1 MIDRSSAVIASTV
14 IESLGVYLPE
24 AAVATES
31 LLAGC
36 VHPVSFPLEQ
46 LTGIESRRVV
56 ADGQFSLDLAIAAVA
71 DCLRRSRHAVAD
83 IDLLIACNISR
94 LDGPN
99 RVSCEPGTAFRI
111 KRQFGFARA
120 LAFDISNACAGMFTG
135 LLVADALIRA
145 GAISRALVFSGEY
158 ITHLSRTAQ
167 QEIDGYL
174 DPRLACLTVGDA
186 GAAVIL
192 ERSADPEIG
201 FQGIDIFTLGKYSSV
216 CIAKPAAGAG
226 GGATMLTDPM
236 QVAALGLEPPARHAA
251 RLLQEAGWTLDSVA
265 HIVPHQISTISINEG
280 MREIGKLFD
289 VDVSGQVVNNL
300 AQRGNTA
307 SNTHFVALMD
317 QIRNHRIQT
326 GDRALF
332 CIAGSGISVGT
343 ALYRFDD
350 LPDRIRREN
359 GRTRDAAPVT
369 TASGGGFLTWQAGG
383 GARVGITSIGLSDG
397 RGTGPQADT
406 RDLNRR
412 AAEDCLRNSGLD
424 PRDVELVL
432 CVGMHRSEFVAE
444 PAAATMVADDLEM
457 NHDHDDRDP
466 RRTLAFDLVN
476 GSVGFLN
483 ACLVAGQMIAAGRF
497 GNSLI
502 VAAECPHSTDPDGGA
517 FLPVEPIGSA
527 VLLGPTDGDAGF
539 ERFLFRSFPEHV
551 DALSSALVQERGT
564 TYVARACS
572 PRWED
577 YLLRCAA
584 EAIDELLESAGISL
598 ADVQAVLP
606 PQISGRFVSR
616 FAEILSLPPARM
628 IDVTTGGAD
637 RSTSSIPLAF
647 DQLRRHHRPRPGDLG
662 LLVCAG
668 AGIQVGCALYRF

>member
-1 MIDRSSAVIASTV
+1 MIERSSTVATSTV

-24 AAVATES
+24 ASLSTES

-46 LTGIESRRVV
+46 LTGIAARRTV
-56 ADGQFSLDLAIAAVA
+56 AAGQFSLDLAIAAVA
-71 DCLRRSRHAVAD
+71 DCLRHSRHAPGD
-83 IDLLIACNISR
+83 IDLVIACNISR

-99 RVSCEPGTAFRI
+99 RISCEPGTAFRI
-111 KRQFGFARA
+111 KRHFGFGKA
-120 LAFDISNACAGMFTG
+120 LAFDLSNACAGMFTG

-145 GAISRALVFSGEY
+145 GAVGRALVFSGEY
-158 ITHLSRTAQ
+158 ITHLARTAQ

-201 FQGIDIFTLGKYSSV
+201 FQEIDIFTLGKYSSS
-216 CIAKPAAGAG
+216 CIAKPATGAS

-251 RLLQEAGWTLDSVA
+251 RLLGEAGWSLESVA
-265 HIVPHQISTISINEG
+265 HIVPHQISAVSINEG

-289 VDVSGQVVNNL
+289 VDVSGQVINNL

-317 QIRNHRIQT
+317 QIRNHRIQS

-359 GRTRDAAPVT
+359 GRARDLPQAA
-369 TASGGGFLTWQAGG
+369 ASSAAGSLAWQAGG
-383 GARVGITSIGLSDG
+383 IRVGITAIGLAAARD
-397 RGTGPQADT
+397 TGPETDT

-412 AAEDCLRNSGLD
+412 AAAACLNEAGVD

-432 CVGMHRSEFVAE
+432 CVGMHRSEFLAE
-444 PAAATMVADDLEM
+444 PAAATMVADDLEL

-502 VAAECPHSTDPDGGA
+502 VAAECPHPTDPDRSA

-564 TYVARACS
+564 TYVARASS

-584 EAIDELLESAGISL
+584 EAIDELLAAAGIGL
-598 ADVQAVLP
+598 DDVHAVLP
-606 PQISGRFVSR
+606 PQISRRFIRR
-616 FAEILSLPPARM
+616 FADLLAISPTRL
-628 IDVTTGGAD
+628 IDVSSDGSD
-637 RSTSSIPLAF
+637 RYTSSIPLAL
-647 DQLRRHHRPRPGDLG
+647 DRLRRDRRPRPGDLG